1 MKWNILA
8 NLIHDDDEVLTEV
21 GRECKQLAIRMADNE
36 GSIMTEHDKE
46 VFDSSWMALWNDKK
60 DLQE

>member
-36 GSIMTEHDKE
+36 GYIMTEHDKE
-46 VFDSSWMALWNDKK
+46 
-60 DLQE
+60 